1 MISHRY
7 DTTVCPACQSD
18 LTQRDQVN
26 MLVSVGGHV
35 VHVATHLDSDG
46 QLIDVDRLIANGYES
61 DVHCAV
67 CDRRLTDHEVLDG
80 RPALHHSEIV
90 KAVGFLAVQGKR
102 LADGR
107 LQIGESVV
115 DAWPD
120 YFEINGVSFDWS
132 EEEDLGG
139 GEVQAIYH
147 QE

>member
-1 MISHRY
+1 MYSHRY
-7 DTTVCPACQSD
+7 DTTVCPDCQTD
-18 LTQRDQVN
+18 LTQSDQVE
-26 MLVSVGGHV
+26 MVVSVGGHV
-35 VHVATHLDSDG
+35 IRVATHLDSDG
-46 QLIDVDRLIANGYES
+46 LLIDVDRLIANGYES

-67 CDRRLTDHEVLDG
+67 CDRRLTDHEVLDA
-80 RPALHHSEIV
+80 RSALHHSEML

-107 LQIGESVV
+107 LQIGDTVV
-115 DAWPD
+115 DDWPD
-120 YFEINGVSFDWS
+120 SFEVNGVSFDWS